1 MNIIS
6 WNVNGLR
13 AVHKK
18 GALAWL
24 IKESPDIFCFQET
37 KCEEGQA
44 PEELIS
50 LVGYHKYFSSS
61 QTRKGYSGV
70 AVFSKL
76 KPDKVVMD
84 LPFEKKEGRVLELHF
99 GDLVFLNV
107 YFPNGG
113 GESHRLE
120 YKLAFYDSFLE
131 HIEKHRKKG
140 KNVIFCGDVN
150 VAHEEM
156 DIARPKENENH
167 VGFLPEER
175 AWVDELIYH
184 GYVDVFRHFHP
195 KKVQYSWWD
204 MKSGARARNIGWR
217 IDYFFIGQNLIKKV
231 KKIEIMDQI
240 EGSDHC
246 PVSLDI
252 DLKI

>member
-70 AVFSKL
+70 AIYVKESINHKKIELQSK
-76 KPDKVVMD
+76 DYVS
-84 LPFEKKEGRVLELHF
+84 FETLQTEGRLLCLEF
-99 GDLVFLNV
+99 DRFFLINC

-113 GESHRLE
+113 GKPERLT
-120 YKLAFYDSFLE
+120 YKIKFYKF
-131 HIEKHRKKG
+131 
-140 KNVIFCGDVN
+140 
-150 VAHEEM
+150 
-156 DIARPKENENH
+156 
-167 VGFLPEER
+167 
-175 AWVDELIYH
+175 Y
-184 GYVDVFRHFHP
+184 
-195 KKVQYSWWD
+195 
-204 MKSGARARNIGWR
+204 
-217 IDYFFIGQNLIKKV
+217 
-231 KKIEIMDQI
+231 
-240 EGSDHC
+240 
-246 PVSLDI
+246 
-252 DLKI
+252 